1 MLQAGL
7 IAKKAVLMGLKTK
20 PYIWTSLSPGSG
32 VVTKYFEASGV
43 NVFLDKLGFTTAGYG
58 CMTCI
63 GNSGTLPQEVQDAIN

>member
-7 IAKKAVLMGLKTK
+7 LAKNAVAKGLKTK

-43 NVFLDKLGFTTAGYG
+43 NEYLD
-58 CMTCI
+58 
-63 GNSGTLPQEVQDAIN
+63 